1 MKVSICAQVTYV
13 YECEIPDE
21 TDSIDLLLECDIA
34 DPVYGKL
41 CKLLSENHLNFDGEI
56 ISIQDDE
63 TGEILYAN

>member
-1 MKVSICAQVTYV
+1 MKVSVCAQITYI
-13 YECEIPDE
+13 YECEIPDDTE
-21 TDSIDLLLECDIA
+21 DVILECDIG

-56 ISIQDDE
+56 ISVQDDE